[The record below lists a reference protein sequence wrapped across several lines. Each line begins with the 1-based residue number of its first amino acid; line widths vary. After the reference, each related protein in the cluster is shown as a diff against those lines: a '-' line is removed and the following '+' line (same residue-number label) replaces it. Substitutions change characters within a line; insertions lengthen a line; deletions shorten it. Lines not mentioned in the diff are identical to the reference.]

1 MLGVIIVLRHTYC
14 YIKYK
19 ANGQTENGQTG
30 TDMEKGVDARTMSAE
45 TFENCVNFGTLKIIY
60 SYCGKK
66 PYVLGKLLNI

>member
-1 MLGVIIVLRHTYC
+1 MLGDIIVLRHTYC

-45 TFENCVNFGTLKIIY
+45 TLRV
-60 SYCGKK
+60 
-66 PYVLGKLLNI
+66 V